1 MGDLVVIDNLTPE
14 LLASEPSVITNAC
27 KTLQTFYNINQ
38 TTSIILDAVIKEI
51 TKSGKDFSNETIIA
65 LSHSLKWMYS
75 HNSYVLESLEDKMY
89 RGDTDM
95 IRDTSRLLIS
105 EMGGSNAIKK
115 LEVKSLIKDGYNQQ
129 INRSQEEVENMF
141 HVTIIDAK
149 RGFNISMAMEII
161 VFFTGIV
168 SLMVLI
174 NYTYKIFPSIEDVER
189 KSFGTLFY
197 CLSLFCLIYLFW
209 DKDPYALITGFFIM
223 TFGDGLAGLI
233 GKSFNSKSWIF
244 FKQKKSLFGTMTMF
258 LTSLIVVCS
267 IGYAQQNS
275 LNLNY
280 FTIAFFATLLE
291 QFSVLGIDNFIVP
304 ISSALFFNFFI
315 TS

>member
-1 MGDLVVIDNLTPE
+1 MLKVI
-14 LLASEPSVITNAC
+14 VIC
-27 KTLQTFYNINQ
+27 IYIFSIFFLS
-38 TTSIILDAVIKEI
+38 SIIE
-51 TKSGKDFSNETIIA
+51 KDKTNNNELKRKIIHIGIGPLIPIAQFLKIDQNSA
-65 LSHSLKWMYS
+65 L
-75 HNSYVLESLEDKMY
+75 
-89 RGDTDM
+89 
-95 IRDTSRLLIS
+95 
-105 EMGGSNAIKK
+105 
-115 LEVKSLIKDGYNQQ
+115 
-129 INRSQEEVENMF
+129 
-141 HVTIIDAK
+141 
-149 RGFNISMAMEII
+149 
-161 VFFTGIV
+161 FFTGIITLLV
-168 SLMVLI
+168 FI
-174 NYTYKIFPSIEDVER
+174 NYNYKLFPTIEDVER
-189 KSFGTLFY
+189 KSYGTLFY
-197 CLSLFCLIYLFW
+197 CLSLFILIYLFW
-209 DKDPYALITGFFIM
+209 NKNPYALITGFFIM